1 MISDRPCSRDDINGD
16 VSDETAKRE
25 RRMEQL
31 IDRLPESWH
40 SSARWLRRPSRR
52 FLRISI
58 GVLLIVGSLLAILP
72 VFGLWMLPIG
82 LLLLAEDIPVLRKR
96 RTAYWNGSRYAVRV
110 GCNATQT
117 DRHCAVHRNS

>member
-1 MISDRPCSRDDINGD
+1 LISDRPCSRDDINGD

-58 GVLLIVGSLLAILP
+58 GVLLIVGSLLAISP

-82 LLLLAEDIPVLRKR
+82 LLLLAEDIPVLRRATDGILEWVEIR
-96 RTAYWNGSRYAVRV
+96 RPHWLQRNPNG
-110 GCNATQT
+110 
-117 DRHCAVHRNS
+117 